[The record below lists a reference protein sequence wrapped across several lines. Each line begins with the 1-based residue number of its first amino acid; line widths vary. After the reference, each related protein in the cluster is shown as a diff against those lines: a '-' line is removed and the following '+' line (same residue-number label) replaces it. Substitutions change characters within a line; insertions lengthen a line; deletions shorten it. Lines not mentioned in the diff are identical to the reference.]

1 ELLPGASRPEMLGGF
16 ADKGSARL
24 SHLGF
29 ESAMKMPNRGT
40 RSPSGL
46 ESNRPEDGNRNM
58 EEIFLQ
64 HQATILASDQLE
76 ELPASLRPPLSKR
89 RKGEDK
95 KDGNKADGP
104 QVKMTISLM
113 HASSMNKGLGL
124 VSSERP
130 ADGIPRWDNLGEI
143 YFRGTLRDLDSTYI
157 QVVVEDTTA
166 PKVMR
171 QIGYGQIPLRGVVD
185 YSCLSTELGTPMWL
199 ALQAKME
206 GWGHELKEWC
216 FGFVEGTVMVA
227 HLPRYRQLGEVSES
241 DSDRVY
247 LILRIKDVD
256 QIVTPDNRPVV
267 DSYVEVSFDGTSR
280 RTRTVR
286 NTLNPVWDDEV
297 TIPLRLPA
305 FRDITESDVTRK
317 GKVWLDV
324 WGTGP
329 GYVDHLGGC
338 SFSLYE
344 IFFNEKHNK
353 RNLTAMQRIDLEAN
367 TRQSYETRVFST
379 SRRLAFIH
387 KADRPSTIQFEAWT
401 CPDIL
406 EVSGI
411 DKLPEPERITTTSN
425 FPRALRNTYERLK
438 RMYAEVIEKKGLVN
452 PDTGV
457 GPPRF
462 FDVEF
467 LDQRKETHYA
477 PTMVTRIRPPFGVDS
492 ESSVF
497 HYCRCVPFAVKRE
510 NLVFTPEFAVQIRSG
525 NAMDH
530 SILMTSLLLGL
541 PAFAFVCV

>member
-1 ELLPGASRPEMLGGF
+1 MLF
-16 ADKGSARL
+16 V
-24 SHLGF
+24 
-29 ESAMKMPNRGT
+29 
-40 RSPSGL
+40 
-46 ESNRPEDGNRNM
+46 
-58 EEIFLQ
+58 FL
-64 HQATILASDQLE
+64 A
-76 ELPASLRPPLSKR
+76 
-89 RKGEDK
+89 
-95 KDGNKADGP
+95 
-104 QVKMTISLM
+104 
-113 HASSMNKGLGL
+113 
-124 VSSERP
+124 
-130 ADGIPRWDNLGEI
+130 
-143 YFRGTLRDLDSTYI
+143 
-157 QVVVEDTTA
+157 
-166 PKVMR
+166 
-171 QIGYGQIPLRGVVD
+171 
-185 YSCLSTELGTPMWL
+185 
-199 ALQAKME
+199 
-206 GWGHELKEWC
+206 
-216 FGFVEGTVMVA
+216 
-227 HLPRYRQLGEVSES
+227 S

-541 PAFAFVCV
+541 PAFAFVCVGERQRNTGRGQAPGTEKKASQQSRRDGEKHAAEERREQERPGQAGREDEQKEEDEGEDEREKTKTREKERGGNKEERKKAKTRTVWRCGKRKMRTNQMENDVEEARLAADNRGAQHVP